1 MSLVGVDEVI
11 ATAQSTMKDADSMSK
26 LIWRQWVCL
35 LALPELGIASDDIKV
50 VTLYPN
56 NFTVPKPD
64 DLRVLIDIACYDA
77 QGCEL
82 KHKFREGSQRI
93 YPDRRISRTA
103 NVTPTGT
110 TQTLNGLIP
119 VDVSQDPYSVNLG
132 TNGDKVVAIVMRYYV
147 YPTSDDGLPLI
158 RQEEVLPILSFLDYM
173 WAKRQNENQSEIA
186 AKQLTWFRAADKI
199 KAQKKQF
206 GVTNEIMKT
215 VVNNW
220 LRLIPQMN
228 YELF

>member
-1 MSLVGVDEVI
+1 MSLVSVDEVI

-35 LALPELGIASDDIKV
+35 LAIPELGISSEDVKV

-64 DLRVLIDIACYDA
+64 DLKVLIDIACYDA
-77 QGCEL
+77 NGCEL
-82 KHKFREGSQRI
+82 KHKFREGNKRI
-93 YPDRRISRTA
+93 YPDVRLLRTA
-103 NVTPTGT
+103 IVSPPE

-132 TNGDKVVAIVMRYYV
+132 TNGDKVAAIVMRYYT

-158 RQEEVLPILSFLDYM
+158 RQEEVLPILFFLDYM
-173 WAKRQNENQSEIA
+173 WAKRSNENQSEILS
-186 AKQLTWFRAADKI
+186 KQQTWFRAADKI
-199 KAQKKQF
+199 KAQKKMW
-206 GVTNEIMKT
+206 GVTNEVMKT

-220 LRLIPQMN
+220 MRLIPQMN